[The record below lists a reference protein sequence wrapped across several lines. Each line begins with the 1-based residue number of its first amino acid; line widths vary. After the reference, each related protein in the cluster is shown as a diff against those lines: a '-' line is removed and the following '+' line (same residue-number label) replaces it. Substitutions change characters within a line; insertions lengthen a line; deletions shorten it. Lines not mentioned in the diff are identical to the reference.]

1 MSKVTI
7 VGAGNVGAT
16 AAHIIASKNLADVV
30 LVDVAEGLPQGK
42 ALDMMHMR
50 SVEKFTVKVTG
61 TNDYAATADSDIV
74 VITAGIARKPG
85 MTREDLL
92 GVNSGIMSSVIEQ
105 AMAASPN
112 AIYICVTNPLD
123 VMTYLAF
130 KKSGLPS
137 NRLMGMGGVL
147 DSSRLSFAVCEKL
160 GCDPADVT
168 AWALGAH
175 GEGMVCWPR
184 FTTVKGTP
192 ITELM
197 SEEDIAEVT
206 KRCTK
211 GGAEVVSFLK
221 TGSAYYAPGA
231 SIAKMVEAILTD
243 SKEVLSV
250 CAYIDG
256 QYGLNDLYMN
266 IPVRLGKGGVEEIV
280 EFDRSSFY
288 NSLYNSYLDAYHTSL
303 GLATSSFNFAYNTFN
318 SRTTMEALAG
328 VKYFLVHDD
337 EQVLKPPLYDKL
349 ALSGEIQGNKYKVYE
364 ASESLPL
371 AFCYADTLSR
381 EEYDRSS
388 QRFPTS

>member
-61 TNDYAATADSDIV
+61 TN
-74 VITAGIARKPG
+74 
-85 MTREDLL
+85 EDLL

-280 EFDRSSFY
+280 EFDLTPEELAALQESAASVKK
-288 NSLYNSYLDAYHTSL
+288 
-303 GLATSSFNFAYNTFN
+303 GLEN
-318 SRTTMEALAG
+318 
-328 VKYFLVHDD
+328 
-337 EQVLKPPLYDKL
+337 
-349 ALSGEIQGNKYKVYE
+349 
-364 ASESLPL
+364 LP
-371 AFCYADTLSR
+371 
-381 EEYDRSS
+381 E
-388 QRFPTS
+388 

>member
-1 MSKVTI
+1 MGDGHYRRCGQTI
-7 VGAGNVGAT
+7 GAT
-16 AAHIIASKNLADVV
+16 AAHMVASKNLADVV
-30 LVDVAEGLPQGK
+30 LVAVAEGVPQGK
-42 ALDMMHMR
+42 ALGVMHMR
-50 SVEKFTVKVTG
+50 SVEKFAGQGDRRPTSTLLPPIPR
-61 TNDYAATADSDIV
+61 DIV

-130 KKSGLPS
+130 KKSGLPA

-250 CAYIDG
+250 CAYIEG

-266 IPVRLGKGGVEEIV
+266 IPVRLGKNGVEEIV
-280 EFDRSSFY
+280 EFDLTPEELAALQESAASVKK
-288 NSLYNSYLDAYHTSL
+288 
-303 GLATSSFNFAYNTFN
+303 GLEN
-318 SRTTMEALAG
+318 
-328 VKYFLVHDD
+328 
-337 EQVLKPPLYDKL
+337 
-349 ALSGEIQGNKYKVYE
+349 
-364 ASESLPL
+364 LP
-371 AFCYADTLSR
+371 
-381 EEYDRSS
+381 E
-388 QRFPTS
+388 

>member
-1 MSKVTI
+1 M
-7 VGAGNVGAT
+7 
-16 AAHIIASKNLADVV
+16 
-30 LVDVAEGLPQGK
+30 
-42 ALDMMHMR
+42 
-50 SVEKFTVKVTG
+50 
-61 TNDYAATADSDIV
+61 

-256 QYGLNDLYMN
+256 QYGLSDLYMN

-280 EFDRSSFY
+280 EFDLTPEELAALQESAASVKK
-288 NSLYNSYLDAYHTSL
+288 
-303 GLATSSFNFAYNTFN
+303 GLEN
-318 SRTTMEALAG
+318 
-328 VKYFLVHDD
+328 
-337 EQVLKPPLYDKL
+337 
-349 ALSGEIQGNKYKVYE
+349 
-364 ASESLPL
+364 LP
-371 AFCYADTLSR
+371 
-381 EEYDRSS
+381 E
-388 QRFPTS
+388 

>member
-50 SVEKFTVKVTG
+50 SVEKFTVNVTG
-61 TNDYAATADSDIV
+61 SNDYAATKDSDVV
-74 VITAGIARKPG
+74 VITAGIARK
-85 MTREDLL
+85 L
-92 GVNSGIMSSVIEQ
+92 GVNSGIMSSVIDQ
-105 AMAASPN
+105 AMEASPN
-112 AIYICVTNPLD
+112 AVYICVTNPLD

-160 GCDPADVT
+160 GCDPADVE

-184 FTTVKGTP
+184 YTKVKGTP

-197 SEEDIAEVT
+197 SEEDIEEVT

-211 GGAEVVSFLK
+211 GGAEVVAFLK

-243 SKEVLSV
+243 SKEVMSV

-256 QYGLNDLYMN
+256 EYGLNDLYMN
-266 IPVRLGKGGVEEIV
+266 IPCRLGKNGVEEIV
-280 EFDRSSFY
+280 EFELTEDEMAALHESAASVKK
-288 NSLYNSYLDAYHTSL
+288 
-303 GLATSSFNFAYNTFN
+303 GLEN
-318 SRTTMEALAG
+318 
-328 VKYFLVHDD
+328 
-337 EQVLKPPLYDKL
+337 
-349 ALSGEIQGNKYKVYE
+349 
-364 ASESLPL
+364 LP
-371 AFCYADTLSR
+371 
-381 EEYDRSS
+381 E
-388 QRFPTS
+388 

>member
-50 SVEKFTVKVTG
+50 SVEKFTVSVTG
-61 TNDYAATADSDIV
+61 TNDYAATADSDVV

-92 GVNSGIMSSVIEQ
+92 GVNSGIMSSVIES
-105 AMAASPN
+105 AMAVSPN

-130 KKSGLPS
+130 KKSGLPT

-160 GCDPADVT
+160 GCEPGDVE

-184 FTTVKGTP
+184 YTTVKGTP
-192 ITELM
+192 ITEFM
-197 SEEDIAEVT
+197 STEDIEEVT

-211 GGAEVVSFLK
+211 GGAEVVAFLK

-243 SKEVLSV
+243 SKEVMSV
-250 CAYIDG
+250 CSYIDG
-256 QYGLNDLYMN
+256 EYGLNDLYMN
-266 IPVRLGKGGVEEIV
+266 IPTRLGKNGVEEIV
-280 EFDRSSFY
+280 EFDLTDEEMAALHESAASVKK
-288 NSLYNSYLDAYHTSL
+288 
-303 GLATSSFNFAYNTFN
+303 GLEN
-318 SRTTMEALAG
+318 
-328 VKYFLVHDD
+328 
-337 EQVLKPPLYDKL
+337 
-349 ALSGEIQGNKYKVYE
+349 
-364 ASESLPL
+364 LP
-371 AFCYADTLSR
+371 
-381 EEYDRSS
+381 E
-388 QRFPTS
+388 

>member
-50 SVEKFTVKVTG
+50 SVEKFTVSVMG
-61 TNDYAATADSDIV
+61 TNDYAPTADSDVV

-92 GVNSGIMSSVIEQ
+92 GVNSGIMSSVIDE
-105 AMAASPN
+105 AIKYSPD

-123 VMTYLAF
+123 VMTYLAYQ
-130 KKSGLPS
+130 KSGLPS

-147 DSSRLSFAVCEKL
+147 DSARLSFAVCEKL
-160 GCDPADVT
+160 GCDPADVV

-184 FTTVKGTP
+184 YTTVAGRP

-197 SEEDIAEVT
+197 SEEEVAEVVQ
-206 KRCTK
+206 RCVK
-211 GGAEVVSFLK
+211 GGAEVVAHLK

-243 SKEVLSV
+243 SHEVMSV
-250 CAYIDG
+250 CSYIDG
-256 QYGLNDLYMN
+256 PYGLHDLYMN
-266 IPVRLGKGGVEEIV
+266 IPTRLGKNGVEEIV
-280 EFDRSSFY
+280 EFDLTEDEMAALQESAASVKK
-288 NSLYNSYLDAYHTSL
+288 
-303 GLATSSFNFAYNTFN
+303 GLEN
-318 SRTTMEALAG
+318 
-328 VKYFLVHDD
+328 
-337 EQVLKPPLYDKL
+337 
-349 ALSGEIQGNKYKVYE
+349 
-364 ASESLPL
+364 LP
-371 AFCYADTLSR
+371 A
-381 EEYDRSS
+381 
-388 QRFPTS
+388 

>member
-50 SVEKFTVKVTG
+50 SVEKFTVNVTG
-61 TNDYAATADSDIV
+61 SNDYAATKDSDVV

-85 MTREDLL
+85 M
-92 GVNSGIMSSVIEQ
+92 NSGIMSSVIDQ
-105 AMAASPN
+105 AMEASPN
-112 AIYICVTNPLD
+112 AVYICVTNPLD

-160 GCDPADVT
+160 GCDPADVE

-184 FTTVKGTP
+184 YTKVKGTP

-197 SEEDIAEVT
+197 SEEDIEEVT

-211 GGAEVVSFLK
+211 GGAEVVAFLK

-243 SKEVLSV
+243 SKEVMSV

-256 QYGLNDLYMN
+256 EYGLNDLYMN
-266 IPVRLGKGGVEEIV
+266 IPCRLGKNGVEEIV
-280 EFDRSSFY
+280 EFELTEDEMAALHESAASVKK
-288 NSLYNSYLDAYHTSL
+288 
-303 GLATSSFNFAYNTFN
+303 GLEN
-318 SRTTMEALAG
+318 
-328 VKYFLVHDD
+328 
-337 EQVLKPPLYDKL
+337 
-349 ALSGEIQGNKYKVYE
+349 
-364 ASESLPL
+364 LP
-371 AFCYADTLSR
+371 
-381 EEYDRSS
+381 E
-388 QRFPTS
+388 